1 MSTVGRALAIT
12 SGKPM
17 CPPEDKFHPLFILVA
32 IVFALVSAGAATV
45 VATALTSDAAMALAV
60 R

>member
-1 MSTVGRALAIT
+1 MR
-12 SGKPM
+12 K
-17 CPPEDKFHPLFILVA
+17 LFILVA
-32 IVFALVSAGAATV
+32 VVFALVSVGTATV